1 MSKQQKRLYAKVCL
15 LLFFLNIPFVAF
27 AVHTLPATVEV
38 QQNRVIK
45 GVVKDE
51 KGELLIGVNVVVKD
65 NPAIGTVTDVDGA
78 FTLSVPQ
85 GTKALRVSYI
95 GYKELDIR
103 LGEKSSL
110 NIILEEDALQLGEVQ
125 VIAYGTQ

>member
-1 MSKQQKRLYAKVCL
+1 MSKQQKRLYAKECL

-51 KGELLIGVNVVVKD
+51 KGELLIGVNVVVID
-65 NPAIGTVTDVDGA
+65 NPAFGTGSDVDGA

-110 NIILEEDALQLGEVQ
+110 N
-125 VIAYGTQ
+125 